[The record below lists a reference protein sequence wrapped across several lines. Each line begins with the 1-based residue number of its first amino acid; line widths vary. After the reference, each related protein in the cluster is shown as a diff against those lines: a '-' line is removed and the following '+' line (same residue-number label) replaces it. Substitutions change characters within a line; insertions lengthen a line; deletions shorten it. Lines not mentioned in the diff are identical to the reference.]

1 MAEQSVPKVRK
12 DERPA
17 VNQVPP
23 VERDAE
29 RRDALDARDRRPNIT
44 AGRALRRVNR

>member
-1 MAEQSVPKVRK
+1 MAQSTPKARK

-17 VNQVPP
+17 ANQMPAVNR
-23 VERDAE
+23 EAE